1 MEKME
6 YPKGLISFTTENM
19 LNKGD
24 PFHWLRPRLI
34 AYCSVLVLMCGLFV
48 YSLSSRIPL
57 EVDIIRDRINL
68 YRITPAGLIENSYQ
82 LKINNM
88 DQRQHRY
95 QISLSDNQKFNLVG
109 QTEVTVEEG
118 EVVELLI
125 RLTVPR
131 EAIYKANT
139 DIQFAVNSLTDPS
152 ISNVEQS
159 RFLAPAGGFGNAR

>member
-1 MEKME
+1 
-6 YPKGLISFTTENM
+6 
-19 LNKGD
+19 
-24 PFHWLRPRLI
+24 
-34 AYCSVLVLMCGLFV
+34 MCGLFV

-131 EAIYKANT
+131 EVIYKANT